1 MDLAE
6 QAAEPYAGR
15 RFAVRVTPELAEQ
28 WLAREQLENE
38 ADVATDLDVA
48 LPDLTDTVAEYRD
61 EAASELLDAVLELR
75 PLPASMRAWLE
86 LLRHRRGRLER
97 VFAYGFD
104 SEVRPRGVV
113 FLAAQGIHAAHPEA
127 ASEDQG
133 AMPATEDDWLG
144 STPGY
149 AQTLEEHS
157 CWVRDRAV
165 EFSHNIGVTAALAD
179 DIALAAYLHDSGKA
193 DPRFQ
198 TMLYG
203 GDWLAVDDA
212 QILAKSEERGSSV
225 AWERARLPKHWRHEA
240 LSVRIAREHA
250 RFKEAHDKEL
260 VLWLI
265 GVHHGYG
272 RPLFP
277 HASEAPPTELP
288 DVLGGLKAASGP
300 GPQSLA
306 FCFDGRDW
314 AQIFERLKRHYGV
327 WELAR
332 MEAIIRLADH
342 RASEAAAKRGREGA
356 A

>member
-1 MDLAE
+1 MDQAE
-6 QAAEPYAGR
+6 QAAKLYAAR
-15 RFAVRVTPELAEQ
+15 RFAARVMPELAEQ
-28 WLAREQLENE
+28 WLARERLENE
-38 ADVATDLDVA
+38 AEGATDLDVA
-48 LPDLTDTVAEYRD
+48 LPDLTATLAEYRD
-61 EAASELLDAVLELR
+61 QPASELLDAVLELR

-104 SEVRPRGVV
+104 SGVRPRGVV
-113 FLAAQGIHAAHPEA
+113 FLAAQGIRAAALEA
-127 ASEDQG
+127 AAEDQG
-133 AMPATEDDWLG
+133 ATPATEDDWLG

-165 EFSHNIGVTAALAD
+165 EFSRNSGVTAAIAD
-179 DIALAAYLHDSGKA
+179 DIALAAYLHDAGKA

-203 GDWLAVDDA
+203 GDWFAVDDA
-212 QILAKSEERGSSV
+212 TILAKSDKRVDAQG
-225 AWERARLPKHWRHEA
+225 WTRAGLPDKWRHEA
-240 LSVRIAREHA
+240 LSVRLAREHV
-250 RFKEAHDKEL
+250 RFQEANDGEL

-277 HASEAPPTELP
+277 HADEAPPTELP
-288 DVLGGLKAASGP
+288 DVLGGLTAASGP
-300 GPQSLA
+300 GPQSLN
-306 FCFDGRDW
+306 FSFDGRDW
-314 AQIFERLKRHYGV
+314 TQIFERLKHRYGV
-327 WELAR
+327 WELAW

-342 RASEAAAKRGREGA
+342 RASEAAARRGREDVA
-356 A
+356 